1 MENEYHKQAD
11 DFLKKFGITMEWV
24 CLGECCPKFCKDAGN
39 GVGNT
44 FPRKNHIHGKQHA
57 ITFKRLDEKFRTKQ
71 FQIMY
76 WNSYADEQAL
86 AFLSNPYSASFLDKN
101 ARSQF
106 LVESNLSQLKRSF
119 KEMALEIK
127 KNKIKA
133 YDVLTCLTKYEPG
146 SFKSFCGDFGYG
158 TDSISARDTWQ
169 AICEEWEKVSSFFT
183 REELEELQE
192 IN

>member
-1 MENEYHKQAD
+1 MENEYHKQAN

-57 ITFKRLDEKFRTKQ
+57 ITFKRKGKQ

-76 WNSYADEQAL
+76 WNSYKDEELL
-86 AFLSNPYSASFLDKN
+86 AFLKNPRLTDALPFSERKSLVNPGATFALLVPKK
-101 ARSQF
+101 AR
-106 LVESNLSQLKRSF
+106 EAK
-119 KEMALEIK
+119 ALAAD
-127 KNKIKA
+127 KIKA
-133 YDVLTCLTKYEPG
+133 YDVLACLTKHEPG
-146 SFKSFCGDFGYG
+146 SFKSFCGDFGYD

-169 AICEEWEKVSSFFT
+169 AVCEEWEKVSSFFT